1 MGKKAAVEWT
11 LFTIDYTLGNLLTGR
26 KRDME
31 FGFPKTLLLWELFV
45 RIRRLKMVLN
55 WTLRINE
62 FQINKMR
69 L

>member
-11 LFTIDYTLGNLLTGR
+11 LFTIDYTLENLLTGR

-45 RIRRLKMVLN
+45 RIRRPKMVLN

-62 FQINKMR
+62 CQINKMR